1 MMKNDE
7 MKTAK
12 RVRTVAVCGCLCL
25 LALGAGVTYRAFDR
39 SHRAEAEQ
47 SVVAV
52 KSPTM
57 EIAVLERNERSN
69 DPGEAPAAEPKETKQ
84 EKVEML
90 TVRECSEVI
99 KGLNEYT
106 VRQLIAR
113 KEIPSVR
120 TGQGKNGKILV
131 PKAALLSYFNGTR

>member
-1 MMKNDE
+1 MSTE
-7 MKTAK
+7 
-12 RVRTVAVCGCLCL
+12 RTREILQQITIL
-25 LALGAGVTYRAFDR
+25 LNSL
-39 SHRAEAEQ
+39 
-47 SVVAV
+47 
-52 KSPTM
+52 
-57 EIAVLERNERSN
+57 NES
-69 DPGEAPAAEPKETKQ
+69 ETEPKETKQ

>member
-1 MMKNDE
+1 MSHE
-7 MKTAK
+7 KTQEILQQIS
-12 RVRTVAVCGCLCL
+12 VL
-25 LALGAGVTYRAFDR
+25 LNSL
-39 SHRAEAEQ
+39 
-47 SVVAV
+47 
-52 KSPTM
+52 
-57 EIAVLERNERSN
+57 NER
-69 DPGEAPAAEPKETKQ
+69 ETEPKETKQ

-131 PKAALLSYFNGTR
+131 PKAALVAYFNGGGKV

>member
-1 MMKNDE
+1 MSTE
-7 MKTAK
+7 
-12 RVRTVAVCGCLCL
+12 RTREILQQITVL
-25 LALGAGVTYRAFDR
+25 LNSLTE
-39 SHRAEAEQ
+39 SE
-47 SVVAV
+47 
-52 KSPTM
+52 
-57 EIAVLERNERSN
+57 
-69 DPGEAPAAEPKETKQ
+69 PAQQETKQ

-90 TVRECSEVI
+90 TIRECSEVI

>member
-1 MMKNDE
+1 MSHE
-7 MKTAK
+7 KTQEILQQISA
-12 RVRTVAVCGCLCL
+12 L
-25 LALGAGVTYRAFDR
+25 LNSL
-39 SHRAEAEQ
+39 
-47 SVVAV
+47 
-52 KSPTM
+52 
-57 EIAVLERNERSN
+57 NES
-69 DPGEAPAAEPKETKQ
+69 ETEPKETKQ

-90 TVRECSEVI
+90 TVKECSEVI

-131 PKAALLSYFNGTR
+131 PKAALVAYFNGGGKV